1 VSVPRLNLV
10 TTSTFALLTL
20 ALLAAGPI
28 SRAQAQDTHRPPVI
42 LDGRDLTED
51 VYEEPPVDIQPE
63 AIPNHRAIMRDMIAK
78 MSDFARQKNPA
89 FRVVIRGGAFLATQ
103 SKRERDLA
111 LLKIPPGQPLS
122 QEVLLPLGSLHRRF
136 ARSVDGFAMDQNFC
150 APRTSSTTD
159 EEITDLLKD
168 GFKFLSLERCTN
180 QAEARKAIVEGQAKR
195 VLVATATDGD
205 MAFDTVPKAAPIGEN
220 ANNIM
225 ELGDALN
232 VLALLSTRKFQGP
245 GEMVDALRQTNQDI
259 LIVDPLFNGN
269 EPLTK
274 QQVHSLKFKALG
286 ATRLVLARLTIGLA
300 DDTRFYWKPEW
311 GVGNPPWLVGFVP
324 GVSGIYWV
332 DYTHPQWLDIIGKTF
347 AAIVDMGYDGIMFDG
362 VTAIL
367 RNEAL
372 MPL

>member
-1 VSVPRLNLV
+1 MPRLDLV
-10 TTSTFALLTL
+10 STSTFALLTL
-20 ALLAAGPI
+20 VLLAAGPL
-28 SRAQAQDTHRPPVI
+28 SRAQAQDTHRPRVV

-63 AIPNHRAIMRDMIAK
+63 KIPNYRATMRDMIAK
-78 MSDFARQKNPA
+78 MSDFARQRNPA
-89 FRVVIRGGAFLATQ
+89 FRVVVRGGAFLATQ

-111 LLKIPPGQPLS
+111 LLKIPPGEPLS

-136 ARSVDGFAMDQNFC
+136 ARSIDGFAMDQHFC
-150 APRTSSTTD
+150 DPRTSSTTD
-159 EEITDLLKD
+159 EEIASLLKD
-168 GFKFLSLERCTN
+168 GFKFLSLERCKDEG
-180 QAEARKAIVEGQAKR
+180 EARKAVVEGLSKQIF
-195 VLVATATDGD
+195 VATAVDGD
-205 MAFDTVPKAAPIGEN
+205 KAFDTVPKAAPMGEN
-220 ANNIM
+220 AENIM
-225 ELGDALN
+225 ELGDAHN
-232 VLALLSTRKFQGP
+232 VLALLSTRKFQSP
-245 GEMVDALRQTNQDI
+245 GEMVDALRQTNYDI

-286 ATRLVLARLTIGLA
+286 STRLVLARQTIGLA

-324 GVSGIYWV
+324 GVSGVYWV

-347 AAIVDMGYDGIMFDG
+347 AAIVEMGYDGVMFDG
-362 VTAIL
+362 VTALL